1 MVYYCSFGYNMEVV
15 VFFKLWGEFYELMVY
30 WCIYDLMVNIKGI
43 LIVMVLDFIDFYWE
57 RF

>member
-1 MVYYCSFGYNMEVV
+1 MVYDCSFGYNMEVV